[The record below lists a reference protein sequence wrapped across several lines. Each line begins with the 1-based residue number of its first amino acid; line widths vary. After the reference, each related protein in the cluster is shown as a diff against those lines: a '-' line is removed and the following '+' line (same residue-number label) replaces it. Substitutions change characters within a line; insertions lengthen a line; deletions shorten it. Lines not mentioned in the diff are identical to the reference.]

1 MIFSDAEYNTNA
13 VFRYNNNFYAVIETL
28 GPKLSAILKNTEG
41 AVIYQSEFS
50 FTVDVKFLV
59 EQELIAA
66 LTNNFGVP
74 NPSIVEIIQKQPLP
88 PPSDLEPT
96 WQIIGKIVDDDEST
110 PIQADLNFN
119 LAQIVEST
127 TEGISL
133 TDNEGNPIGT
143 TNLLAAVV
151 LTTTCSFDGTFNLSY
166 TSAPKEGTFDFTNSS
181 VTITAADYIPFT
193 INGITNP
200 PGLVKIEDS
209 EGVEAQIE
217 SYDLGTIRLKSLI
230 PKKQIEEVKAEVE
243 ETINKFEAVKA
254 QTQAFVDL
262 PFESKLSLLF
272 DIFKERIKRFIL
284 NYLINLLSEFGAK
297 TLAEIQE
304 GLTPTPEACP
314 DKDKLKRIIEK
325 RNKIV
330 TELNNIYSL
339 IKKIDKALTLVNGII
354 IALKVGLR
362 IAIALPTPPFAPSG
376 AVATGIDKIQ
386 DALVKAGV
394 GVSIL
399 TVSVAVIGNLLGTVL
414 DLLSKL
420 DSLIETCAPE
430 SGLSFE
436 EINDELNQL
445 SNSTIQDLENSN
457 SDVPVTYKGF
467 TFEIK
472 FDELNQ
478 TPYPKRFAQALN
490 IQKIPVLKG
499 QPSFASDPQILIDEL
514 KFIIDTQNLRA
525 D

>member
-1 MIFSDAEYNTNA
+1 M
-13 VFRYNNNFYAVIETL
+13 
-28 GPKLSAILKNTEG
+28 P
-41 AVIYQSEFS
+41 
-50 FTVDVKFLV
+50 FTV
-59 EQELIAA
+59 
-66 LTNNFGVP
+66 
-74 NPSIVEIIQKQPLP
+74 
-88 PPSDLEPT
+88 
-96 WQIIGKIVDDDEST
+96 
-110 PIQADLNFN
+110 
-119 LAQIVEST
+119 
-127 TEGISL
+127 
-133 TDNEGNPIGT
+133 
-143 TNLLAAVV
+143 
-151 LTTTCSFDGTFNLSY
+151 
-166 TSAPKEGTFDFTNSS
+166 
-181 VTITAADYIPFT
+181 
-193 INGITNP
+193 NGITNP

-209 EGVEAQIE
+209 EGVETQIE

-304 GLTPTPEACP
+304 GLTPTPETCP

-339 IKKIDKALTLVNGII
+339 VKKIDSTLTLVNGII
-354 IALKVGLR
+354 IALKAGL
-362 IAIALPTPPFAPSG
+362 AVATALPTPPFAPSG

-420 DSLIETCAPE
+420 DSLVETCAPE

-478 TPYPKRFAQALN
+478 TSYPKRFAQALN

>member
-1 MIFSDAEYNTNA
+1 MIFSDAEYNVNA
-13 VFRYNNNFYAVIETL
+13 IFRYNNNFYALIETQ
-28 GPKLSAILKNTEG
+28 GSNIAAVLKNVEG
-41 AVIYQSEFS
+41 NIVYQSEFS
-50 FTVDVKFLV
+50 SGGDVKFLV
-59 EQELIAA
+59 EQELTAI
-66 LTNNFGVP
+66 LTNNFSVS
-74 NPSIVEIIQKQPLP
+74 NPFIAEILQNVPLP

-96 WQIIGKIVDDDEST
+96 WQIIGRIVDDNEST
-110 PIQADLNFN
+110 PIQANLDFS
-119 LAQIVEST
+119 LAQIIENT
-127 TEGISL
+127 TDGISL
-133 TDNEGNPIGT
+133 AGEEGNPIGT
-143 TNLLAAVV
+143 TNLLAAVI

-166 TSAPKEGTFDFTNSS
+166 TEAPKEGTFDFINSS
-181 VTITAADYIPFT
+181 VTITAADYMPFVVSK
-193 INGITNP
+193 ITKP
-200 PGLVKIEDS
+200 PGLVKS
-209 EGVEAQIE
+209 ENPDGGETQIKV
-217 SYDLGTIRLKSLI
+217 YDLGTIRLKLLI

-243 ETINKFEAVKA
+243 ETINKFEATKA
-254 QTQAFVDL
+254 QTQAFIDL
-262 PFESKLSLLF
+262 PFESKASLLF
-272 DIFKERIKRFIL
+272 DIFKERIKRTIFT
-284 NYLINLLSEFGAK
+284 YLINLLSEFGAK

-330 TELNNIYSL
+330 NELNNLYNI
-339 IKKIDKALTLVNGII
+339 IKKIDKALSFANGII
-354 IALKVGLR
+354 LGLKTGLAIAT
-362 IAIALPTPPFAPSG
+362 ALPTPPFAPSG

-386 DALVKAGV
+386 DTLVKAGV
-394 GVSIL
+394 GVTIL
-399 TVSVAVIGNLLGTVL
+399 TVSVAVVGNLLGTVL

-420 DSLIETCAPE
+420 DLLIEDCAPE

-457 SDVPVTYKGF
+457 SDIPVTYKGF

-472 FDELNQ
+472 FDKLNQ

-490 IQKIPVLKG
+490 IQNIPVLKG
-499 QPSFASDPQILIDEL
+499 NPSFASDPQILIDEL